1 MTSLNLQLAHVFARH
16 AERPALGCLGASF
29 SYAELQARVAA
40 IVLQLRADGLTAG
53 DRVGLH
59 LSRGPDLIAA
69 LLACLQEGLCFVP
82 LEPEFPLDRLQGIA
96 DDACLHRIIQDEQ
109 PSRSLAPSLRLRPG
123 LAAMPEP
130 LVLDD
135 QLPAYMMFTSGST
148 GKPKGVVIGRA
159 ALSNF
164 LDAAARRV
172 GIGPDTRWLFTTTP
186 AFDISLLEMLG
197 PLWVG
202 GYVEVVCAPAHKDP
216 VALLQLLD
224 SRPDLNTLQATP
236 AFWRMLLK
244 AGWQGREGLTAL
256 CGGEALDA
264 TLAARLSES
273 VGQLWNCYG
282 PTEATVW
289 SMMAPVEQPLAD
301 HGVRLKQSLDGY
313 RHWVLDENGN
323 DIGPGGEGE
332 LCIEGVSL
340 AQGYWQRSDLN
351 EQAFI
356 SWQGRRLYR
365 TGDRV
370 RRIGDEELQYLG
382 RRDDQIKLRGFR
394 IELGEIEANLRRIEG
409 VQDAAV
415 RLLGKGDEAC
425 LVGYVETRGEGAPG
439 RVQIRRALHLS
450 LPHYMVPSRIVL
462 LDSLPKTPSGKIDRK
477 RLPEPV

>member
-1 MTSLNLQLAHVFARH
+1 MTSLNAHLAHVFIRH
-16 AERPALGCLGASF
+16 AERPALGCLGVSF
-29 SYAELQARVAA
+29 SYVELQSRVAA
-40 IVLQLRADGLTAG
+40 IVLQLREAGLTAG

-59 LSRGPDLIAA
+59 LARGPDLIAA
-69 LLACLQEGLCFVP
+69 LLACLHEGLCFVP

-96 DDACLHRIIQDEQ
+96 DDARVLFVVQDEQ
-109 PSRSLAPSLRLRPG
+109 PSRSLTPSLRLTPG
-123 LAAMPEP
+123 LAEMPEP
-130 LVLDD
+130 PDLDD
-135 QLPAYMMFTSGST
+135 GVPAYMMFTSGST

-164 LDAAARRV
+164 LDAATRRV
-172 GIGPDTRWLFTTTP
+172 GVGPDTRWLFTTTP

-197 PLWVG
+197 PLWMG

-216 VALLQLLD
+216 VAMLQLLD

-244 AGWQGREGLTAL
+244 AGWQGRKGLVAL

-264 TLAARLSES
+264 TLAAQLSETA
-273 VGQLWNCYG
+273 GQLWNCYG

-289 SMMAPVEQPLAD
+289 SMMAQVEQPLAG
-301 HGVRLKQSLDGY
+301 HSVRLSQSLDGY
-313 RHWVLDENGN
+313 RHWVLDESGN
-323 DIGPGGEGE
+323 EVGPGGEGE

-340 AQGYWQRSDLN
+340 AQGYWQRSDLS

-370 RRIGDEELQYLG
+370 RHIADDEFQYLG

-394 IELGEIEANLRRIEG
+394 IELGEIEANLRRIDG

-415 RLLGKGDEAC
+415 RLQGEGDEAC
-425 LVGYVETRGEGAPG
+425 LVGYVETRAEGAPG

-450 LPHYMVPSRIVL
+450 LPHYMIPSRIVL
-462 LDSLPKTPSGKIDRK
+462 LESLPKTPSGKIDRK
-477 RLPEPV
+477 RLPEPA